1 MKSKIAVIYFIIAN
15 VLILNIGS
23 VFADVATGATSTIA
37 SKGAGKA
44 ASDSGIMDNFKK
56 YFDSPAGVAV
66 IAGIATV
73 YSTTLYKAAGKQEEE
88 SKANIKK
95 LDKIIAEV
103 KGSYVNLCPNG
114 REDLKVPA
122 CYCYLSTGKKNDAR
136 SNSQI
141 CKEQWAKNSYSFDGT
156 STPYSAVNFT
166 NDVAGCVMVDGQF
179 DQQCK
184 CKKLVDAKGNNA
196 CKKETKITLPNDN
209 FSNGFAIGSGLPT
222 VLNFASN
229 ATNGNPRL
237 DLMDSGSLNAN
248 AVRVNQIKDQLMT
261 KLPKGTTI
269 PKIDESNV
277 HKYAAAVLGTKNM
290 NAALT
295 SSGGSAASA
304 VGAARSDNPA
314 VENMLK
320 QAQAKAG
327 LDLMG
332 GSGRGLD
339 GSSDVKKD
347 GLNFN
352 FNEVGSGGA
361 GAGVV
366 QGFQEEDVN
375 YKYKNSDI
383 VKDNGSSIFEII
395 SNRYIQ
401 SGLKRLFEEE
411 EIKK

>member
-1 MKSKIAVIYFIIAN
+1 MKRKFAVIFLVLAN
-15 VLILNIGS
+15 VLTLNISSG
-23 VFADVATGATSTIA
+23 FADATAAASSTIA
-37 SKGAGKA
+37 STGAQKV
-44 ASDSGIMDNFKK
+44 ASETGIMDNFKK

-141 CKEQWAKNSYSFDGT
+141 CKDQWAKNTYSFDGS
-156 STPYSAVNFT
+156 STPYSAANNTF
-166 NDVAGCVMVDGQF
+166 DVAGCVAVDGQF
-179 DQQCK
+179 DEQCK
-184 CKKLVDAKGNNA
+184 CKKLVDSKGNNA
-196 CKKETKITLPNDN
+196 CKKETKITLPADS
-209 FSNGFAIGSGLPT
+209 FSNSFAIGSGLPT
-222 VLNFASN
+222 VLKYAAN
-229 ATNGNPRL
+229 ATNGNPRF
-237 DLMDSGSLNAN
+237 DLIDSGSLNAN
-248 AVRVNQIKDQLMT
+248 AVKVNQIKDQLIT
-261 KLPKGTTI
+261 KLPKGTTL

-277 HKYAAAVLGTKNM
+277 HKYAAAVLGSKNM
-290 NAALT
+290 NAAMT

-304 VGAARSDNPA
+304 VSAARTDNPA
-314 VENMLK
+314 VENLLK
-320 QAQAKAG
+320 QAQAKTG
-327 LDLMG
+327 LDLLG
-332 GSGRGLD
+332 GSGKGLE
-339 GSSDVKKD
+339 GSTAEKKD

-366 QGFQEEDVN
+366 QGFQEQDVN